1 MFYAKTSTIA
11 PLTHLQQ
18 RDRSKYLLIKQA
30 RIIAMTCTH
39 AALTRHD
46 LVACGFKY
54 DNVIME
60 EAAQILE
67 IETFIPLMLQN
78 SIDGRNRL
86 KRVVIIGDHHQVR

>member
-1 MFYAKTSTIA
+1 
-11 PLTHLQQ
+11 
-18 RDRSKYLLIKQA
+18 
-30 RIIAMTCTH
+30 MTCTH

-86 KRVVIIGDHHQVR
+86 KRVVIIGDHHQVRVIIQRLLKTRS